1 MSTINKNSRREF
13 LKLTGLTGGGLMLGF
28 SWFSAQAETPVMVNE
43 AGLAA
48 GNVGFNSYLSIA
60 TDGTITILSP
70 NPELGQ
76 NIMTS
81 FPMIVAEELDA
92 DWTKVKVLQA
102 PLDTKNF
109 DRQVTGGSGA
119 VPHSWKLL
127 RNAGATARNMLMQ
140 AAAAKWSVPIEECT
154 AINGFVIHSKTG
166 NKLGYGELAE
176 DASKLP
182 VPKEVTLKDRKDFKL
197 IGKEIKNVANKD
209 IVTGKGMFGLDFHRE
224 GMLFAMLQRPP
235 AFGTK
240 IKSVDDAAAKAMPGI
255 VNVVTFK
262 NNVAVVGKST
272 WEVMKARKVLKIEY
286 EKDGNIEST
295 VDHDKLFKS
304 LLDTGKVTVRRTDG
318 DTDTAFKNAAKVIR
332 SEYQCPFLSH
342 TPMEPMNFFA
352 DVRADGVELVGPTQ
366 TPGSARQATSKLLG
380 IPEDKITVNI
390 TRLGGGFGRRLKTD
404 FATEAAELSS
414 LIKAPVKVIWTREDD
429 MMGGSYRPAVRYR
442 FEAALDAAGNLTGY
456 KLRGV
461 GINSGNPT
469 REDNFPSGAV
479 DNLLIDTVEHVS
491 PITTGAWRAPIT
503 NFLAFAEQA
512 FIDEVAHAAGKDPV
526 KFRLNLLQKAKEK
539 PVGAVKYDIDRM
551 IGVTKLVAEKAGWG
565 TKKGVSQGFS
575 VYFSHRSY
583 VAQVGEVVMKAGK
596 PVVKKIYA
604 ASDCGEVVNLSG
616 ARQQVMGGI
625 VDGMGHAMYS
635 KLSFKEGAVVQK
647 NFDTYKLIRMKEIPE
662 VEVHFV
668 DNGIEPTGLGEPALP
683 PTGGAIANAIFAATG
698 KRVKNQPFT
707 EEDVFKTTV
716 SPGIK
721 TKTNTKLPKS
731 SFQKTKKA

>member
-1 MSTINKNSRREF
+1 MSTVNQNSRREF
-13 LKLTGLTGGGLMLGF
+13 LKLSALTGGGLMLGF
-28 SWFSAQAETPVMVNE
+28 NWLTAEAKTPAIVN
-43 AGLAA
+43 AA
-48 GNVGFNSYLSIA
+48 GVAGNIGFNNYLSIG
-60 TDGTITILSP
+60 TDGIITILSP

-92 DWTKVKVLQA
+92 DWTKVKVQQA

-127 RNAGATARNMLMQ
+127 RNAGATARLMLIQ
-140 AAAAKWSVPIEECT
+140 AAAQRWNATPEDCT
-154 AINGFVIHSKTG
+154 TADGFVVHTKTG
-166 NKLGYGELAE
+166 NKLSYGELAE

-182 VPKEVTLKDRKDFKL
+182 VPKDVKLKDRKDFKL
-197 IGKEIKNVANKD
+197 IGKEVKNVANKD

-224 GMLFAMLQRPP
+224 GMLYAMLQRPP
-235 AFGTK
+235 AFGTR
-240 IKSVDDAAAKAMPGI
+240 IKSVDDAAARAMPGI
-255 VNVVTFK
+255 IDVVTFK

-272 WEVMKARKVLKIEY
+272 WEVMKARKALKIAY
-286 EKDGNIEST
+286 EKDGNIESSS
-295 VDHDKLFKS
+295 DHDRIFKS
-304 LLDTGKVTVRRTDG
+304 LLDTGTPTVRRKDG
-318 DTDTAFKNAAKVIR
+318 DVEAAFKTAAKVIK

-342 TPMEPMNFFA
+342 SPMEPMNFFA
-352 DVRADGVELVGPTQ
+352 HVRADGVELVGPTQ
-366 TPGSARQATSKLLG
+366 TPGSARTATAKLLN
-380 IPEDKITVNI
+380 IPEDKITLDI

-404 FATEAAELSS
+404 YVTEAAELSS

-429 MMGGSYRPAVRYR
+429 MTGGSYRPAVRYR
-442 FEAALDAAGNLTGY
+442 FEAALDANGNMIGY
-456 KLRGV
+456 KLRGI

-469 REDNFPSGAV
+469 REDNFPSGSV
-479 DNLLIDTVEHVS
+479 DNLLIDSVEHAS

-512 FIDEVAHAAGKDPV
+512 FIDEVAHAAGKDPI
-526 KFRLNLLQKAKEK
+526 KFRLDLLQKAKTN
-539 PVGAVKYDIDRM
+539 PAGPVKYDVDRM
-551 IGVTKLVAEKAGWG
+551 IAVTRMVAEKSGWG
-565 TKKGVSQGFS
+565 TKKGVHQGFS

-604 ASDCGEVVNLSG
+604 ASDCGQVVNLSG

-635 KLSFKEGAVVQK
+635 KLTFKEGEPVQK
-647 NFDTYKLIRMKEIPE
+647 NFDTYRLIRMKDIPE

-668 DNGIEPTGLGEPALP
+668 DNGIDPTGLGEPALP
-683 PTGGAIANAIFAATG
+683 PTGGAVANAIFAATG
-698 KRVKNQPFT
+698 KRVRNQPFMD
-707 EEDVFKTTV
+707 EDVFKTTIT
-716 SPGIK
+716 PK